1 MSFLIR
7 DLLLAFRFLLH
18 IWMNR
23 MQNRALKIFPNTFTI
38 LKILKF
44 SCFLRRK
51 GGLNQSIL
59 WHTITDKAHKA
70 LRWQYTTD
78 SSYTPSIQEGDGHFL
93 GLHIQPSTNRNMDT
107 QQGRQTQHSTG
118 SSAYSLQGQK
128 QLLSAASLLTP
139 LTSTSTSATPATFY
153 RLPHLPTVQ
162 RSKSI
167 LGNPT

>member
-93 GLHIQPSTNRNMDT
+93 GLHVQPSTNRNMDT
-107 QQGRQTQHSTG
+107 QQGRQTTQHW
-118 SSAYSLQGQK
+118 LF
-128 QLLSAASLLTP
+128 SLLTARTEAAAVCSVP
-139 LTSTSTSATPATFY
+139 AHTPHLHGTSATPA
-153 RLPHLPTVQ
+153 P
-162 RSKSI
+162 SI
-167 LGNPT
+167 LSLIRLRYKGARAF